1 LIAQDRTNPIHTG
14 IDPMRIAVIGAGG
27 VGGYFGAK
35 LAAGGNDVV
44 FVARGAHLA
53 AMRANGLRVESAGG
67 DIVLPQV
74 IATDDPSSL
83 APVDVVMFCVKLWD
97 VEQSATQIAPL
108 VARGGVV
115 IPFQNGIDSH
125 EVLARVLGAG
135 HVLGGVA
142 YIAAS
147 IRAPGVIAHV
157 GSMARLR
164 VGAFDEALA
173 DRARAFVGASRAAGV
188 DAELAPD
195 IRRALWEKFIF
206 LGALSGLTCLARQP
220 LGIVRSDPELRATF
234 EAAVRET
241 IAVAATKG
249 VAFPGDFAARQLRT
263 LDGLP
268 AEMRSSML
276 GDLIAGHRL
285 EAPWLCGRVAQL
297 ATQAGIGA
305 PVNATIYAGLK
316 PYVNGAPH

>member
-1 LIAQDRTNPIHTG
+1 
-14 IDPMRIAVIGAGG
+14 MRIAVMGTGG

-35 LAAGGNDVV
+35 LAQAGNDAV
-44 FVARGAHLA
+44 FIARGAHLA

-67 DIVLPQV
+67 DIVVPKV
-74 IATDDPSSL
+74 AATDDPAAL
-83 APVDVVMFCVKLWD
+83 APVDVVTFCVKLWD
-97 VEQSATQIAPL
+97 VERGAAQIAPL

-115 IPFQNGIDSH
+115 IPFQNGIDSA
-125 EVLARVLGAG
+125 EVLTRELGAT

-147 IRAPGVIAHV
+147 IRGPGIIAHV

-164 VGAFDEALA
+164 VGAFDDVLT
-173 DRARAFVGASRAAGV
+173 DRARAFVDACRAAGV

-195 IRRALWEKFIF
+195 IRRALWEKFVF

-234 EAAVRET
+234 EAAMRET
-241 IAVAATKG
+241 IAVAGTKG
-249 VAFPGDFAARQLRT
+249 VVFPDDFVVRQLRA

-268 AEMRSSML
+268 AEMRASML
-276 GDLIAGHRL
+276 GDLVAGHRL

-297 ATQAGIGA
+297 ASQAGIAA

-316 PYVNGAPH
+316 PYLNGSPHRS

>member
-1 LIAQDRTNPIHTG
+1 
-14 IDPMRIAVIGAGG
+14 MRIAVMGTGG

-35 LAAGGNDVV
+35 LARAGNDVA
-44 FVARGAHLA
+44 FIARGAHLA

-67 DIVLPQV
+67 DIVLPEIV
-74 IATDDPSSL
+74 ATDDPSSL
-83 APVDVVMFCVKLWD
+83 APADVVMFCVKLWD
-97 VEQSATQIAPL
+97 VEQAAAQIAPL
-108 VARGGVV
+108 LARGGVM
-115 IPFQNGIDSH
+115 IPFQNGIDSPDI
-125 EVLARVLGAG
+125 LMRLLGEG

-142 YIAAS
+142 YIAAA
-147 IRAPGVIAHV
+147 IRTPGVIAHV

-164 VGAFDEALA
+164 VGAFDDRLA
-173 DRARAFVGASRAAGV
+173 DRAKTFVQACTSAGV
-188 DAELAPD
+188 DAERAPD
-195 IRRALWEKFIF
+195 IRRALWEKFVF
-206 LGALSGLTCLARQP
+206 LSALSGLTCLARQP

-249 VAFPGDFAARQLRT
+249 VAFPDDFVGRQLRA

-276 GDLIAGHRL
+276 GDLAAGHRL

-297 ATQAGIGA
+297 AARAGIPA

-316 PYVNGAPH
+316 PYVDGAPR

>member
-1 LIAQDRTNPIHTG
+1 
-14 IDPMRIAVIGAGG
+14 
-27 VGGYFGAK
+27 
-35 LAAGGNDVV
+35 
-44 FVARGAHLA
+44 
-53 AMRANGLRVESAGG
+53 
-67 DIVLPQV
+67 
-74 IATDDPSSL
+74 
-83 APVDVVMFCVKLWD
+83 
-97 VEQSATQIAPL
+97 
-108 VARGGVV
+108 
-115 IPFQNGIDSH
+115 
-125 EVLARVLGAG
+125 
-135 HVLGGVA
+135 
-142 YIAAS
+142 
-147 IRAPGVIAHV
+147 VIAHV

-249 VAFPGDFAARQLRT
+249 VAFPGNFAARQLRA

>member
-1 LIAQDRTNPIHTG
+1 
-14 IDPMRIAVIGAGG
+14 MRIAIFGSGG

-35 LAAGGNDVV
+35 LARGGNDVA

-53 AMRANGLRVESAGG
+53 AMRANGLRVRSAGG
-67 DIVLPQV
+67 DIVLPKV
-74 IATDDPSSL
+74 VATDDPSSL
-83 APVDVVMFCVKLWD
+83 APVDAVLFCVKLWD
-97 VEQSATQIAPL
+97 VEEAARQVVPLLAPD
-108 VARGGVV
+108 GVV
-115 IPFQNGIDSH
+115 IPFQNGIDSPGI
-125 EVLARVLGAG
+125 LNRVVGDAHL
-135 HVLGGVA
+135 LGGVA
-142 YIAAS
+142 YIAAA
-147 IRAPGVIAHV
+147 IGAPGVIVHT

-164 VGAFDEALA
+164 IGAFDARLA
-173 DRARAFVGASRAAGV
+173 DRARAFVSTCTSAGV
-188 DAELAPD
+188 DAEMAAD
-195 IRRALWEKFIF
+195 ITHAIWEKFVF

-220 LGIVRSDPELRATF
+220 LGVVRSDPELRATF

-249 VAFPGDFAARQLRT
+249 VQFPGDFPGRQLRA

-285 EAPWLCGRVAQL
+285 EAPWLCGRVAAL
-297 ATQAGIGA
+297 ASEAGIAA

-316 PYVNGAPH
+316 PYVDGAPH